1 MFISIGDHVKK
12 DGFFVP
18 ILSSLEGLS
27 LSGQQWKTTGISW
40 YAYQLS
46 VLLQRPGFP
55 NVFDIYKDLVCPGF
69 AILDASDLK
78 LNAKGKLEYRSTD
91 GSLMRLSLDNLAIWL
106 QALKPDAIIWPFAES
121 YLLDVDF
128 LPSQILIPKNQEAS
142 FLECAQMKGHQ
153 RWYISNQPSALGY
166 RGQFYA
172 DHHVL
177 NILEA
182 SYETDTYSLSKGC
195 DCDACQQGFTRAY
208 LHHLM
213 AYTPLLAQRYIILH
227 NMRQTQHA
235 FR

>member
-1 MFISIGDHVKK
+1 MNK

-18 ILSSLEGLS
+18 VLSSLEGLS
-27 LSGQQWKTTGISW
+27 LSSQQWKTTGISW
-40 YAYQLS
+40 FSYQLS
-46 VLLQRPGFP
+46 ILLQRPGFP

-78 LNAKGKLEYRSTD
+78 LNAKGKIEYRAID
-91 GSLMRLSLDNLAIWL
+91 GALMRLGLDNLAIWL

-121 YLLDVDF
+121 YLLDVGF
-128 LPSQILIPKNQEAS
+128 LPSQILIPKPQDGE
-142 FLECAQMKGHQ
+142 FLECVQVRGHQ
-153 RWYISNQPSALGY
+153 HWYVSNQAAALGY

-172 DHHVL
+172 DQQTF
-177 NILEA
+177 NILDAVFEA
-182 SYETDTYSLSKGC
+182 DLHPLSEGC
-195 DCDACQQGFTRAY
+195 HCDSCTQEFTRAY

-227 NMRQTQHA
+227 NMQQTQQA

>member
-69 AILDASDLK
+69 ALLDASDLK
-78 LNAKGKLEYRSTD
+78 LNAKGKIEYRSTD
-91 GSLMRLSLDNLAIWL
+91 GSLMRLGLDNLAIWL

-121 YLLDVDF
+121 YLLDVGF
-128 LPSQILIPKNQEAS
+128 LPSQILIPKNNYH
-142 FLECAQMKGHQ
+142 K
-153 RWYISNQPSALGY
+153 R
-166 RGQFYA
+166 
-172 DHHVL
+172 
-177 NILEA
+177 
-182 SYETDTYSLSKGC
+182 SKN
-195 DCDACQQGFTRAY
+195 
-208 LHHLM
+208 
-213 AYTPLLAQRYIILH
+213 P
-227 NMRQTQHA
+227 
-235 FR
+235 